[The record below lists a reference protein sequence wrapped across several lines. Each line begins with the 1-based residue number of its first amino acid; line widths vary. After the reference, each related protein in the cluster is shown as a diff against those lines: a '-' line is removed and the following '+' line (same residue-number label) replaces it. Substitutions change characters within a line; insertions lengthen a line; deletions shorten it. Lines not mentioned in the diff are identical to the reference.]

1 MRKVLLPIIVIC
13 LFMAC
18 VSTPPLPPLVD
29 DDKNPG
35 TNPEL
40 VVKIPDLFS
49 PDPEI
54 VDDTMKVSIQVK
66 HPAPIRDWDIVIQ
79 AQRQRL
85 TPEQL
90 AQIQERREARQGT
103 SQQRERRPFFEQS
116 GTGTPPAEWIWNGR
130 STSRVSHGVG
140 EMVQSATAYQFALY
154 VNDIYGNHSTYEG
167 TIEVDVIVR
176 KDGNKLRIV
185 VPAITFEGSSSNFS
199 QVVENRLSEAEVN
212 SNRRVLRLIASAL
225 GKYPDY
231 KITIEGH
238 ANPLHA
244 PNTTAGRNEVSTLRS
259 LSEQRARAVGKYLS
273 ENHEIAAS
281 RFNYIGVGA
290 DHVVVA
296 FNEDDEEKW
305 KNRRVEF
312 ILVR

>member
-1 MRKVLLPIIVIC
+1 MKKFFLSILAVC

-18 VSTPPLPPLVD
+18 VSAPVLPPLVD

-40 VVKIPDLFS
+40 TVKIPELFS

-54 VDDTMKVSIQVK
+54 ADDTMTVSIAVV
-66 HPAPIRDWDIVIQ
+66 HPAAIRDWSITIQ

-90 AQIQERREARQGT
+90 EQLQERREARQGA
-103 SQQRERRPFFEQS
+103 SQQRERRPFFEQT
-116 GTGTPPAEWIWNGR
+116 GIGTPPAEWIWNGR
-130 STSRVSHGVG
+130 SSSRISHGTG
-140 EMVQSATAYQFALY
+140 EMVQSATAYQFVLY
-154 VNDIYGNHSTYEG
+154 VNDIYGNHSSYEG

-185 VPAITFEGSSSNFS
+185 VPAITFQSNESNFS
-199 QVVENRLSEAEVN
+199 VVQGNLSEAEV
-212 SNRRVLRLIASAL
+212 SLNRRVLRLIANAL

-238 ANPLHA
+238 ANPTTA
-244 PNTTAGRNEVSTLRS
+244 PNTAARRNEVVILKS
-259 LSEQRARAVGKYLS
+259 LSEQRARAVGVYLS

-281 RFNYIGVGA
+281 RFNYIGAGA

-296 FNEDDEEKW
+296 FNEDDDEKW